1 MTVSTCA
8 VPKITGHAWRLPG
21 ATCDRGIEGQLYAP
35 GPSQKGLI
43 HTKFCARPTPF
54 SSLKFCARPT
64 PN

>member
-35 GPSQKGLI
+35 GPPKKVLFTQ
-43 HTKFCARPTPF
+43 
-54 SSLKFCARPT
+54 SSVRVRLRFLR
-64 PN
+64 